1 MRGLEGKVA
10 LITGGGRGIGR
21 GTALR
26 LAEEGVSGL
35 VLNDIDEE
43 PLHEVVQK
51 AKSLGVQAVSLAGS
65 VTDSALATKLVKLAT
80 DTFGDL
86 HCVVTSAGF
95 PWGGVIHKV
104 TDEQWQTIIDV
115 HLTGTFW
122 VVREAMGF
130 MRERAKQELERG
142 NGPIARKIVTVSS
155 GAAQGAFGNVN
166 YSAAKAGLHG
176 LTRTASAEGAAF
188 NILVNSVSFSIID
201 TRLTQAEDPGETVM
215 GRPATAF
222 PREMR
227 DEIIN
232 RVPLKRSG
240 TVDEAAGSI
249 VFLLSDDA
257 NFITG
262 HTLEVNGG
270 RR

>member
-80 DTFGDL
+80 NTFGDL

-130 MRERAKQELERG
+130 MRERGQA
-142 NGPIARKIVTVSS
+142 
-155 GAAQGAFGNVN
+155 GAGAWQRAHCPQDRYRLLWSCPGRFRQRQLFGRQG
-166 YSAAKAGLHG
+166 
-176 LTRTASAEGAAF
+176 RTSWA
-188 NILVNSVSFSIID
+188 
-201 TRLTQAEDPGETVM
+201 DPHSLCG
-215 GRPATAF
+215 G
-222 PREMR
+222 
-227 DEIIN
+227 
-232 RVPLKRSG
+232 
-240 TVDEAAGSI
+240 GSI
-249 VFLLSDDA
+249 QYP
-257 NFITG
+257 G
-262 HTLEVNGG
+262 
-270 RR
+270 